1 MVDETMTREEM
12 INVLIEQYANL
23 QRIKSA
29 EKDTNEELDYQIKVT
44 KARLEAFGI
53 IAENLEIKVEAR

>member
-1 MVDETMTREEM
+1 MGDETMTREEM

-23 QRIKSA
+23 QRIKKA
-29 EKDTNEELDYQIKVT
+29 EKGENEELNYQIKVT

-53 IAENLEIKVEAR
+53 VVENLGIN

>member
-1 MVDETMTREEM
+1 MENETMTREEM

-23 QRIKSA
+23 QRIKKA
-29 EKDTNEELDYQIKVT
+29 EKGENEELNYQIKVT

-53 IAENLEIKVEAR
+53 VTENLEMN

>member
-1 MVDETMTREEM
+1 MTREEM

-23 QRIKSA
+23 QRIKKA
-29 EKDTNEELDYQIKVT
+29 EKSENEELNYQIKVT

-53 IAENLEIKVEAR
+53 VTENLELS

>member
-1 MVDETMTREEM
+1 MGDETMTREEM

-23 QRIKSA
+23 QRIKKA
-29 EKDTNEELDYQIKVT
+29 EKGENEELNYQIKVT

-53 IAENLEIKVEAR
+53 VVENLEIN

>member
-1 MVDETMTREEM
+1 MGDETMTREEM

-23 QRIKSA
+23 QRIKKA
-29 EKDTNEELDYQIKVT
+29 EKSENEELNYQIKVT

-53 IAENLEIKVEAR
+53 VTENLELS

>member
-1 MVDETMTREEM
+1 MGDETMTREEM

-23 QRIKSA
+23 QRIKKA
-29 EKDTNEELDYQIKVT
+29 EKGENEELNYQIKVT

-53 IAENLEIKVEAR
+53 VTENLEMN

>member
-1 MVDETMTREEM
+1 MGEDTMTREEM

-23 QRIKSA
+23 QRIKKA
-29 EKDTNEELDYQIKVT
+29 EKSENEELNYQIKVT

-53 IAENLEIKVEAR
+53 VTENLELS